1 MAAAS
6 LEHRIRA
13 DIGKALHRK
22 HLDAAGALDIEHIAR
37 ENDVSQDQVEEQ
49 FKWLRQQN
57 IIQGPMELEGEEI
70 EDVPPTSY
78 GAHSLTDLGLAWAE
92 NGFPA
97 Q

>member
-1 MAAAS
+1 MAGPS

-22 HLDAAGALDIEHIAR
+22 HVDGSGEVDVEHIAR
-37 ENDVSQDQVEEQ
+37 ENGVSQDQVQEQ
-49 FKWLRQQN
+49 FTWLRQQN
-57 IIQGPMELEGEEI
+57 LVQGPMADESEQI
-70 EDVPPTSY
+70 EDVPPSWY

-97 Q
+97 E

>member
-1 MAAAS
+1 MAAVS
-6 LEHRIRA
+6 LEHRIRV

-22 HLDAAGALDIEHIAR
+22 HLDQAGAVDVEHIAR

-49 FKWLRQQN
+49 FRWLREQN
-57 IIQGPMELEGEEI
+57 LVQGPMTDESEQI
-70 EDVPPTSY
+70 ADVPANWY
-78 GAHSLTDLGLAWAE
+78 GAHSLTDLGLMWAE